1 MRIWLSGPRILG
13 IRTGVSLGAKDL
25 EKLFGPT
32 QQPLPPPQRLVN
44 SGPNDQFLYVIK
56 SDHNHCQ
63 IGLSNDPVA
72 RLDQLRAGSPFR
84 LEYAWLNA
92 PKGQATLIAQDAQA
106 MLDKYRR
113 EGDWLEVS
121 HDAAVG
127 AVCAAAQR
135 RNQPVLGLTLK
146 QAEQIRLVGLA
157 EDAAAAGAAAKPSIL
172 IQFIKTIVVAV
183 IVLILAGLMFVI
195 AAALS
200 ARAP

>member
-13 IRTGVSLGAKDL
+13 LRTGVSLGAKDL

-32 QQPLPPPQRLVN
+32 QQPPPQRLVD

-56 SDHNHCQ
+56 SDNNHCQ

-72 RLDQLRAGSPFR
+72 KLDQLRAGSPFR
-84 LEYAWLNA
+84 LDYAWLGA

-113 EGDWLEVS
+113 EGDWLDIS

-127 AVCAAAQR
+127 ALCAAAQR

-146 QAEQIRLVGLA
+146 QAEQIRQVGLA
-157 EDAAAAGAAAKPSIL
+157 EDAAAAGAAAKPSII
-172 IQFIKTIVVAV
+172 IQLIKTIIVAV
-183 IVLILAGLMFVI
+183 IVLIAIGLVFVTG
-195 AAALS
+195 AALS
-200 ARAP
+200 ARGP